1 MLETKLENKRELSH
15 IQRFMC
21 ICAGVD
27 KEILKQC
34 PTEWNKYTGIGATIF
49 FTGVLASLSGG
60 YALYTVFRNGNID
73 VIDKGAVPFA
83 LAFGLLW
90 GLIIFNL
97 DRFIV
102 STFRKAETGEWWQKL
117 LKELG
122 QASPRIV
129 LAIIIAVVISKP
141 IEIKI
146 FENRLAEQVKQN
158 EIAVKKAKIDDFNTI
173 HQIGAKEGR
182 VNALDSTLT
191 KLQTELTTDPQ
202 NVKDLI
208 SNDLARA
215 NSELT
220 IVKNTNNPK
229 ITANENERNRIKNN
243 PNSYIYKTD
252 SLGNSINTWQYTQ
265 SAKDRRDVL
274 YQENQRLN
282 KEISYKQDE
291 VNKINKHIED
301 ERTEYKKRKNEE
313 ITERKQEKDSAE
325 VQLKTATQT
334 AEIEAADANK
344 TSEKAFSNNFITQI
358 EALGDLT
365 DNDPTMKIV
374 SWFLTLLFLTIEL
387 APILTKLITKR
398 GPYDEI
404 LECTE
409 YEMMIEQKGIISR
422 RNSEIN
428 ELLKQAEDA
437 AKLRIE
443 IVNRI
448 AKDKADAELKNNKE
462 ILEDIATKQLE
473 LAKMAIEEWYKEE
486 KEKKKTTYT
495 K

>member
-1 MLETKLENKRELSH
+1 
-15 IQRFMC
+15 MC

-73 VIDKGAVPFA
+73 VIDKSAVPFA

-102 STFRKAETGEWWQKL
+102 STFRKVETGKWWRKL

-129 LAIIIAVVISKP
+129 LAVIIAVVISKP

-158 EIAVKKAKIDDFNTI
+158 EIAAKKAKIDDFNTI
-173 HQIGAKEGR
+173 HQIGAKAGR
-182 VNALDSTLT
+182 VNALDTTIT

-215 NSELT
+215 NSELSAT
-220 IVKNTNNPK
+220 QH
-229 ITANENERNRIKNN
+229 ANQQRIDNHNQSIRNIKNN
-243 PNSYIYKTD
+243 QSNYRPIYD
-252 SLGNSINTWQYTQ
+252 ADNNNVGQSLTKEANDNIRSHNAEIRRLKDEIK
-265 SAKDRRDVL
+265 AKQ
-274 YQENQRLN
+274 QEV
-282 KEISYKQDE
+282 D
-291 VNKINKHIED
+291 KINRRIEE
-301 ERTEYKKRKNEE
+301 ERALYRQQKNQE
-313 ITERKQEKDSAE
+313 IADKKQEKDSAKG
-325 VQLKTATQT
+325 QLETATRA
-334 AEIEAADANK
+334 AEKEAAAANK

-365 DNDPTMKIV
+365 ENDPTMQIV

-398 GPYDEI
+398 GSYDEI
-404 LECTE
+404 IERVE
-409 YEMMIEQKGIISR
+409 YENMVIQKEIISR
-422 RNSEIN
+422 LNAEIN
-428 ELLKQAEDA
+428 AKLIRAEEA
-437 AKLRIE
+437 AKLEGETMIKSKK
-443 IVNRI
+443 
-448 AKDKADAELKNNKE
+448 AKLDAELATNEVMLKK
-462 ILEDIATKQLE
+462 IAEYQQE
-473 LAKMAIEEWYKEE
+473 LAFYAIEKWYEQE
-486 KEKKKTTYT
+486 KT
-495 K
+495 KLL